1 MRYLA
6 LSLLPALA
14 LAVDVEAAKLATPD
28 AMPVDPGS
36 FEVAL
41 GLEWGRSRSAYDANG
56 DLQDRG
62 GSLIERE
69 FALGFT
75 AGLVENLDA
84 GITVGYARTTDGA
97 ADPDHGSGPT
107 DVALGA
113 KWRFLHAE
121 NVALA
126 LIPEISLPVG
136 DGKPEEEIS
145 SGSNLW
151 GAGLTLAATASFD
164 RLAIGAALSRGWV
177 TGKDQDRG
185 DARGSIGAD
194 LALGWQATEMVQPE
208 IELHYAR
215 DLNAGDTEDA
225 WVLTTTAGVLVSTDY
240 GRFGA
245 GVDQAIAG
253 KDAERTTT
261 VLLQWVKGF

>member
-1 MRYLA
+1 M
-6 LSLLPALA
+6 
-14 LAVDVEAAKLATPD
+14 
-28 AMPVDPGS
+28 
-36 FEVAL
+36 
-41 GLEWGRSRSAYDANG
+41 
-56 DLQDRG
+56 
-62 GSLIERE
+62 
-69 FALGFT
+69 
-75 AGLVENLDA
+75 
-84 GITVGYARTTDGA
+84 GYARTTDGA
-97 ADPDHGSGPT
+97 TDPDHGSGPT
-107 DVALGA
+107 DVAIGA

-121 NVALA
+121 HFALA

-164 RLAIGAALSRGWV
+164 RLAIGAALSRSWV

-225 WVLTTTAGVLVSTDY
+225 WVMTTTAGVLVSTDY